1 MDICKG
7 FKTPILMRHGR
18 PGEEGLALSI
28 YYTKPFSGDR
38 TLDLVA
44 ATPDVRGKNLPH
56 CIQKLAYHGFA
67 EHCCVCVCARYVG
80 AVSAASAGLTTRQG
94 LTLKPCSH
102 INPTTTL

>member
-1 MDICKG
+1 VVDICKG

-18 PGEEGLALSI
+18 PGEEGLALPI

-44 ATPDVRGKNLPH
+44 ATPDVRGKN
-56 CIQKLAYHGFA
+56 CFQKLAYHGFA
-67 EHCCVCVCARYVG
+67 EHCCVCARYVG

-94 LTLKPCSH
+94 LTLKPC
-102 INPTTTL
+102 

>member
-1 MDICKG
+1 VVDICKG

-44 ATPDVRGKNLPH
+44 ATPDVRGKNLRH
-56 CIQKLAYHGFA
+56 CIPKLAYHGFA
-67 EHCCVCVCARYVG
+67 EPLLFVPDMWVQCLQHLL
-80 AVSAASAGLTTRQG
+80 ASRRDR
-94 LTLKPCSH
+94 S
-102 INPTTTL
+102 